1 MIKLIKMNKFFVF
14 VSIVFFLNCNHIP
27 GQLKSQEYTLGD
39 TLKAIACY
47 DSAAIS
53 FKKADFQNAKRNY
66 LNALGIYQGL
76 YRDGHKRIASIYQK
90 IGIIE
95 RNAGNINLAL
105 DYMNKSLE
113 IYRKFYGELSKETAA
128 SLGNI
133 GILYQSLEMFEKA
146 EYFLNNA
153 NAIYVHL
160 YGENNKS
167 VSACYN
173 NLGNLYGAKKDY
185 YKAAEYQKKALSIR
199 LKVLPPNHEDIAA
212 SYNNL
217 ANIYYNEGD
226 FDLALEYEKKGL
238 IIKQAIF
245 NENHPS
251 IAWSYSNI
259 GCSFIEKGDYEKA
272 LMYERKALDIRL
284 KTLPANHP
292 DVGSSY
298 SNLGN
303 IYEHLSKFDSALFYQ
318 NKNLEI
324 SLNSED
330 KKSEIIS
337 MIYFNKGNIYMN
349 SNRKDSAIVNYSR
362 ALESDH
368 KIFSRPS
375 PQIAEHLNHLADAYL
390 AKGQIYKAI
399 DCLDSAFVYNLSDIR
414 TLNLPDSILLNKTI
428 DHKIMMRTLIEK
440 AGILSQ
446 SKDVSQENLRKSL
459 VYLKGAIYEAE
470 RAKFEITSENSKLY
484 MGEDIDEICNEAVA
498 VIYKLYTLK
507 PDNFYI
513 ADAFYFFEKSKASVL
528 LESLVK
534 PNSLLLAGIPEQV
547 ILKEGSFRTNIAYYE
562 TKRESV
568 ANNQNPIRENIDS
581 ILFSLKFRYKEFLD
595 SINAHYTQ
603 ITGLLKENRV
613 VNITDIQKKI
623 PSSSTLVEYFTGKE
637 KTYAL
642 IVTSYKKVFLELP
655 TDTSLTSR
663 IKSFLTGIR
672 KNNEELTYNEGSWL
686 YKSLIGPLIPTLTG
700 TKNLLIIPDQ
710 ILNSIPFEAIITG
723 GSSNKPSY
731 LIEKYTIT
739 YQLSAS
745 IWMNKNLSAQAEQTN
760 NRNLLDFAGFAP
772 VFKSDNKYAIATQR
786 DGFAEK
792 FSSDTAYLE
801 PLRGQHYFR
810 ELPNSEKEV
819 TQIASLFKQ
828 ANRTAVTYT
837 YGQSTK
843 TAFKNEGPRYN
854 ILHVATHAFANN
866 KEPELSWLAFAN
878 KDSTLTNLQNDDGV
892 LFAGEIYGLSL
903 NAGLIVLSACET
915 GVGKVVK
922 GEGIM
927 SLSRSLMYAGA
938 SNIIL
943 SLWKVGDLDSKLLM
957 IEFYKAYIVGKS
969 YADALR
975 AAKLLMLRQ
984 KSSPKSWAGFVLFG
998 I

>member
-1 MIKLIKMNKFFVF
+1 MNKFFVF
-14 VSIVFFLNCNHIP
+14 VSLVFFLTCNYIS
-27 GQLKSQEYTLGD
+27 GQLNSQSYTLGD
-39 TLKAIACY
+39 TIKAIACY
-47 DSAAIS
+47 DSAAIY
-53 FKKADFQNAKRNY
+53 FKNSDFLKAKINY
-66 LNALGIYQGL
+66 LNALAIYQGL
-76 YRDGHKRIASIYQK
+76 YRDGHKRMASIYQR

-95 RNAGNINLAL
+95 RDAGNNNSAL
-105 DYMNKSLE
+105 EYMKNSLE
-113 IYRKFYGELSKETAA
+113 IYRRFYGEISKETAGA
-128 SLGNI
+128 LGTL
-133 GILYQSLEMFEKA
+133 GIIYQRLEMLDKA
-146 EYFLNNA
+146 EYFLNKA
-153 NAIYVHL
+153 MVIFVHL
-160 YGENNKS
+160 YGENSKS
-167 VSACYN
+167 VAACYN
-173 NLGNLYGAKKDY
+173 NIGVIYGSKKDY
-185 YKAAEYQKKALSIR
+185 IKAAEYQNKALSIR

-217 ANIYYNEGD
+217 AHIFYNKGD

-238 IIKQAIF
+238 TIKQTIF
-245 NENHPS
+245 NENHPA

-259 GCSFIEKGDYEKA
+259 GFSYFEKGDYEKA
-272 LMYERKALDIRL
+272 LMYQRKALGIRL
-284 KTLPANHP
+284 KTLTANHP

-298 SNLGN
+298 MSIGN
-303 IYEHLSKFDSALFYQ
+303 IYERLTKYDSALFYQ
-318 NKNLEI
+318 NKDLEI
-324 SLNSED
+324 SINSED
-330 KKSEIIS
+330 KESGTASI
-337 MIYFNKGNIYMN
+337 IYFNKGNIYMN
-349 SNRKDSAIVNYSR
+349 SHKYDSAIVNYSR
-362 ALESDH
+362 ALETER
-368 KIFSRPS
+368 KIFSKPF
-375 PQIAEHLNHLADAYL
+375 PQISEHLNHLADAYF
-390 AKGQIYKAI
+390 AKGQVYKAL
-399 DCLDSAFVYNLSDIR
+399 DCLDSAFIYNLSDNK
-414 TLNLPDSILLNKTI
+414 TLNLPDSVLLNYTI
-428 DHKIMMRTLIEK
+428 DHKIMMRTLLEK

-446 SKDVSQENLRKSL
+446 PKNVSQENLQKAL
-459 VYLKGAIYEAE
+459 VYLKEAIFEAE
-470 RAKFEITSENSKLY
+470 KAKFEITSENSKLY

-507 PDNFYI
+507 QDNFYI
-513 ADAFYFFEKSKASVL
+513 SSAFYFFEKSRASVL

-534 PNSLLLAGIPEQV
+534 PKSLLLAGIPEQV
-547 ILKEGSFRTNIAYYE
+547 IQKEGSFRSNIAFYE

-568 ANNQNPIRENIDS
+568 VNYQNSLKENIDS

-595 SINAHYTQ
+595 SINARYPQ
-603 ITGLLKENRV
+603 IKGFLKENKIV
-613 VNITDIQKKI
+613 DINDIQKKL
-623 PSSSTLVEYFTGKE
+623 PPSSTLVEYFAGKE

-642 IVTSYKKVFLELP
+642 IITPVKMGFLELP
-655 TDTSLTSR
+655 SDTSLTSR

-672 KNNEELTYNEGSWL
+672 KNNEELTYKEGSWL
-686 YKSLIGPLIPTLTG
+686 YKSLIGPLIPMLNG
-700 TKNLLIIPDQ
+700 TKYLLIIPDQ
-710 ILNSIPFEAIITG
+710 ILNSIPFETIITG
-723 GSSNKPSY
+723 GSSSKPSY

-745 IWMNKNLSAQAEQTN
+745 IWMNKNLSALAEQTN
-760 NRNLLDFAGFAP
+760 NKNLLDFAGFAP

-792 FSSDTAYLE
+792 YGSDTTYLE
-801 PLRGQHYFR
+801 PLRGQQYFR

-828 ANRTAVTYT
+828 ANRRAVTYT

-854 ILHVATHAFANN
+854 ILHIATHAFANN

-878 KDSTLTNLQNDDGV
+878 KDSTLSNTQDDDGI
-892 LFAGEIYGLSL
+892 LYAGEIYGLSL

-915 GVGKVVK
+915 GVGKVIK

-943 SLWKVGDLDSKLLM
+943 SLWRVGDLDSKLLM
-957 IEFYKAYIVGKS
+957 IEFYKANISGKS

-975 AAKLLMLRQ
+975 AAKLSMLKN